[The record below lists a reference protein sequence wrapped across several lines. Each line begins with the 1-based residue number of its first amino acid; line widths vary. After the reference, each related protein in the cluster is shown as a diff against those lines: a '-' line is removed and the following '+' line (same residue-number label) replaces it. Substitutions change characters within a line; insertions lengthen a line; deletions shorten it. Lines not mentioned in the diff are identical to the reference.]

1 MRKTRFVF
9 TLLAL
14 RVLATSVMQIAAQAQ
29 GGMPHLDNDIYDKNK
44 RGLNVINELRR

>member
-29 GGMPHLDNDIYDKNK
+29 GRAMSKVVKECGRL
-44 RGLNVINELRR
+44 